1 MPKLECILA
10 FLRSVSIL
18 LQYINMVIDQLASA
32 TLLKWQRLG
41 KFRASCKKNKQKK
54 CLTVAKGTALM
65 KHLQFIKDGLMSKD
79 DIFIHIINCPYTVL
93 TVWMKSFGRAL
104 HLYGLISCMLAVRL
118 NHREQA

>member
-41 KFRASCKKNKQKK
+41 KFRASCKNKKIKK
-54 CLTVAKGTALM
+54 MFDCCKG
-65 KHLQFIKDGLMSKD
+65 D
-79 DIFIHIINCPYTVL
+79 
-93 TVWMKSFGRAL
+93 SFDET
-104 HLYGLISCMLAVRL
+104 LAIYKGWID
-118 NHREQA
+118 E